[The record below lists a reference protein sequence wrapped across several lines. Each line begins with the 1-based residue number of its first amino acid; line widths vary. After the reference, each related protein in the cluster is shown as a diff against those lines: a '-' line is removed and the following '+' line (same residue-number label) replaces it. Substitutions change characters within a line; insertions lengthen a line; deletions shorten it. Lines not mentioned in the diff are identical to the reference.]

1 MYACMLE
8 EDSRSHYKWLRA
20 TLLLLGIE
28 LRTSERIDSALNLS
42 PSPELTLQ
50 PK

>member
-1 MYACMLE
+1 MPACQK
-8 EDSRSHYKWLRA
+8 RSHYSWLRV

-42 PSPELTLQ
+42 PSPELSLQ